1 METKKVEE
9 FLEEKERRYIVPF
22 IFLIDDRYYYANL
35 VCERFIEMLLE
46 HQDDGISILA
56 WVNPS
61 VSIITFGGT
70 VELPTGNLTV
80 SCEEALSIIYYIN
93 ERTMSRMSEIN
104 SMSILQPAFEAKS
117 LFGQA
122 LRELDRLLTNMGN
135 EYAKSRFRHPK
146 IILIGDGHFDD
157 DWEDAL
163 RTLEENS
170 VFRRCFP
177 SRILEGYDVP
187 YNSYNISV
195 ASVPVGESPN
205 KDALIRFSNAEGY
218 RDDAV
223 DAFYDLTTIYD

>member
-1 METKKVEE
+1 M
-9 FLEEKERRYIVPF
+9 PF
-22 IFLIDDRYYYANL
+22 IFLIDDRYYYANR

-46 HQDDGISILA
+46 HQDDGISILP

-80 SCEEALSIIYYIN
+80 SCEEALSIIYHIN
-93 ERTMSRMSEIN
+93 ERTRSRMSETSTIT
-104 SMSILQPAFEAKS
+104 MPIWQPAFEAKS

-122 LRELDRLLTNMGN
+122 LRELDRLLTNMEN
-135 EYAKSRFRHPK
+135 EYAKLRFRHPK

-163 RTLEENS
+163 RILEENS

-177 SRILEGYDVP
+177 SRILEEYDVP
-187 YNSYNISV
+187 YNSYMISV

-223 DAFYDLTTIYD
+223 DAFYDLTTVYD

>member
-9 FLEEKERRYIVPF
+9 ILEEKRRYFMPI
-22 IFLIDDRYYYANL
+22 IFLIDERYYYANR
-35 VCERFIEMLLE
+35 VCERFIELLFSAE
-46 HQDDGISILA
+46 NYTVLT
-56 WVNPS
+56 WFNPS

-80 SCEEALSIIYYIN
+80 SCEEALSIIDYIN
-93 ERTMSRMSEIN
+93 RRTMSRMSEAHTI
-104 SMSILQPAFEAKS
+104 SISKEASPVFEAKS

-122 LRELDRLLTNMGN
+122 LRELDRLLTNMEN
-135 EYAKSRFRHPK
+135 EYAKSRFSHPK

-170 VFRRCFP
+170 VFRRYFSP
-177 SRILEGYDVP
+177 RILEE
-187 YNSYNISV
+187 NSVLPYNISV

-218 RDDAV
+218 YDDAEE
-223 DAFYDLTTIYD
+223 AFYALMEIYD